1 MARARER
8 ALKQANANPAPGPSP
23 RERHTPMETYD
34 FARVAIDGPVSSGK
48 TTVLGALARR
58 LDLLYLNT
66 GDDIGRSQYS

>member
-1 MARARER
+1 
-8 ALKQANANPAPGPSP
+8 
-23 RERHTPMETYD
+23 METYD